1 MQVVSK
7 CEKES
12 DSLHGPGS
20 KACRSSYGGGHLKK
34 EVYIASTEILT
45 VADSGLKIILS
56 LYCIKQ
62 NTSTV

>member
-12 DSLHGPGS
+12 DSLHGLSS
-20 KACRSSYGGGHLKK
+20 KACRSSDGGGHLKK
-34 EVYIASTEILT
+34 EVYIARTEILT
-45 VADSGLKIILS
+45 TADSGLKIILS